1 MQIASTVFLILL
13 QHHAH
18 VCNPNRDRW
27 NETQAFQGKESS
39 KKFVETSEASFYLCS
54 SFSHYLNKLSEGNS
68 LQDFQTQQEGV
79 EARKAGSTRIIL
91 VVSIFCDP
99 VKRVVSFNL
108 GLPR

>member
-1 MQIASTVFLILL
+1 MQIASTVSLILL

-54 SFSHYLNKLSEGNS
+54 SFLHYLNKLSEGNS
-68 LQDFQTQQEGV
+68 LQDFQTQQATKEGV
-79 EARKAGSTRIIL
+79 EARKAGSTIIIWL
-91 VVSIFCDP
+91 SLFFVTP
-99 VKRVVSFNL
+99 
-108 GLPR
+108 